1 MILPMNKDVT
11 TIIIIYFVYY
21 FISDVLLFVSLS
33 S

>member
-1 MILPMNKDVT
+1 MNKDVT